1 MVTNKLVSNI
11 CVGVAV
17 AVVVVVAIAVVSV
30 PHGPR
35 IKIKI
40 NSVFGRF
47 LIKAFL
53 KQTSDV

>member
-1 MVTNKLVSNI
+1 M
-11 CVGVAV
+11 GVVV